1 MHPRLSL
8 VIATALLAATIA
20 VPAHAQKGSMTLAE
34 AVSMAQQHAP
44 AQLAANAALRAAD
57 ANADV
62 AAQRP
67 NPSLSFEAEN
77 VMGSGRYAGFGGG
90 ERTLSV
96 EVPIELGGKRDA
108 RRRVAQA
115 ERAAVNL
122 GVTTTR
128 AEVTQRVTET
138 FIEAVTAERR
148 LAVVRNGYELAERAA
163 HAARERVRAGKA
175 SPIEEQRA
183 EVVRINAS
191 VKLGKAERALAL
203 AQTDL
208 ARITGSTLPVSVTA
222 GWFESVDAPQVQAE
236 LGKSPSVAKAEAEVA
251 AANARVDAARR
262 DRIPDATL
270 TLGTRGYGDSSD
282 RAAVVGISV
291 PLPLFNTGTAAL
303 VKTRADYD
311 RAIAERTV
319 VELETRRTVAHAQA
333 ELADAAAL
341 AQAANGPVLAAAEEA
356 ARIAR
361 IGYAEGKFAQLELLE
376 AERSLAQT
384 REDALDALAAFHLA
398 QARLA
403 QLRGSTNPIYKD

>member
-1 MHPRLSL
+1 MRPRLPL
-8 VIATALLAATIA
+8 VITTALLAAAIV
-20 VPAHAQKGSMTLAE
+20 VPAHAQKGPMTLAE

-90 ERTLSV
+90 ERTLSL
-96 EVPIELGGKRDA
+96 EVPIELGGKRNA

-115 ERAAVNL
+115 ERSAVSL
-122 GVTTTR
+122 GVTATR
-128 AEVTQRVTET
+128 AEVTQRATDA
-138 FIEAVTAERR
+138 FIAVVTAERR
-148 LAVVRNGYELAERAA
+148 LAVAKTGYELAEKGA

-183 EVVRINAS
+183 EVGQVNAS
-191 VKLGKAERALAL
+191 VKLGKTERALAL
-203 AQTDL
+203 AQADL
-208 ARITGSTLPVSVTA
+208 ARITGSALPVSVTA
-222 GWFESVDAPQVQAE
+222 GWFESVDAPRMQAE
-236 LGKSPSVAKAEAEVA
+236 PGAQPSLARAEAEVA
-251 AANARVDAARR
+251 AASARVDAARR
-262 DRIPDATL
+262 DRIPDVTL
-270 TLGTRGYGDSSD
+270 TVGTRRYGDSSD

-311 RAIAERTV
+311 RAIAERNV
-319 VELETRRTVAHAQA
+319 VELETSQTVAHAQA

-341 AQAANGPVLAAAEEA
+341 AQAANGPALVAAEEA

-376 AERSLAQT
+376 AERTLAQT
-384 REDALDALAAFHLA
+384 REEALDALAAFHIA

-403 QLRGSTNPIYKD
+403 HLRGSTNPIHKD